1 MGISLNPKHLKLYA
15 ELAKLFIKYGR
26 SDIVNTAGLDA
37 VVEEPTAA
45 ETAAAAPEAEALA
58 GDLERLGPTF
68 VKLGQLLST
77 RPDLVPEA
85 YIDAL
90 SRLQDRLEAFPYEE
104 VERIVQEELGQ
115 TIGEAYAEF
124 NPKAMAAA
132 SLGQVHQATLH
143 DGRRVVVKVQRPGVR
158 ERITDDLDALEEVAA
173 MAERRTEVGQRYGVL
188 GLIQE
193 FRRNIL
199 DELNY
204 KSEAA
209 NLATL
214 GRNLAQFDRIAIP
227 SAIDELTRT
236 RVLTMEY
243 VRGRKITELSPLRHM
258 EIDGV
263 ALAEEL
269 FQAYLKQILVDG
281 FFHADPHPGNVF
293 VTTDGRV
300 ALLDLGMV
308 GRIPPSLQDHL
319 LRLMLAVADGNGEE
333 AARISIA
340 MGTPLEGLWE
350 EEKFVREVTELV
362 SRFYGATA
370 RDIELGRVVIEL
382 TKIAATSGIIL
393 PSQISTLGRAFLAL
407 DQAGRTLDPEF
418 DPNAAIRRH
427 SSEVMQQ
434 RMLRNASPA
443 AMFANLLELNEF
455 VQRLPGRLN
464 RVLDSVAENELEV
477 GIRVKEEVWM
487 MEGLQKISNRI
498 TVGLV
503 LAALIIGAAMMM
515 RVDTPFRIM
524 GYPGLA
530 ILLFLAAAVMGL
542 FLVVTILMTDV
553 RGESG
558 RRRGKGKG
566 KTGG

>member
-58 GDLERLGPTF
+58 ADLERMGPTF

-85 YIDAL
+85 YVDAL
-90 SRLQDRLEAFPYEE
+90 SRLQDKLEAFPYEE
-104 VERIVQEELGQ
+104 VERIVQEELGK

-158 ERITDDLDALEEVAA
+158 DRITDDLDALEEVAK

-370 RDIELGRVVIEL
+370 REIELGRVVIEL

-558 RRRGKGKG
+558 RRRGRG
-566 KTGG
+566 KTG

>member
-58 GDLERLGPTF
+58 ADLERMGPTF

-85 YIDAL
+85 YVDAL
-90 SRLQDRLEAFPYEE
+90 SRLQDKLEAFPYEE
-104 VERIVQEELGQ
+104 VERIVQEELGK

-158 ERITDDLDALEEVAA
+158 DRITDDLDALEEVAA

-227 SAIDELTRT
+227 SAMDELTRT

-370 RDIELGRVVIEL
+370 REIELGRVVIEL

-558 RRRGKGKG
+558 RRRGRG
-566 KTGG
+566 KTG

>member
-15 ELAKLFIKYGR
+15 DLAKLAMKYGR

-37 VVEEPTAA
+37 VMEEPTAA
-45 ETAAAAPEAEALA
+45 ETAAAVPEAEALA
-58 GDLERLGPTF
+58 ADLERMGPTF

-90 SRLQDRLEAFPYEE
+90 SRLQDKLEAFPYEE
-104 VERIVQEELGQ
+104 VERIVEDELGK

-132 SLGQVHQATLH
+132 SLGQVHQAMLH

-193 FRRNIL
+193 FRRNIM

-227 SAIDELTRT
+227 SAIDDLTRT

-333 AARISIA
+333 AARISIV
-340 MGTPLEGLWE
+340 MGTPLEGLFE

-370 RDIELGRVVIEL
+370 REIELGRVVIEL
-382 TKIAATSGIIL
+382 TKIAATSGILL

-443 AMFANLLELNEF
+443 AMFANLLEMNEF

-464 RVLDSVAENELEV
+464 RVLDSVAENQLEV
-477 GIRVKEEVWM
+477 GIRVREEVWM

-515 RVDTPFRIM
+515 RVETPFRIM

-542 FLVVTILMTDV
+542 FLVITILMTDV

-558 RRRGKGKG
+558 RRRGKGK
-566 KTGG
+566 TGG

>member
-1 MGISLNPKHLKLYA
+1 MAISLNPKHLPLYGR
-15 ELAKLFIKYGR
+15 LAKLLLKYGH
-26 SDIVNTAGLDA
+26 SDIVNTAGLDEL
-37 VVEEPTAA
+37 VQEGDG
-45 ETAAAAPEAEALA
+45 AAATDATPEAEALA
-58 GDLERLGPTF
+58 ADLERMGPTF

-77 RPDLVPEA
+77 RPDLVPTP

-90 SRLQDRLEAFPYEE
+90 SRLQDHLEPFPFDE
-104 VERIVQEELGQ
+104 VERIVAEELGRE
-115 TIGEAYAEF
+115 IGEAFASFTET
-124 NPKAMAAA
+124 PIAAA
-132 SLGQVHQATLH
+132 SLGQVHAATLH

-158 ERITDDLDALEEVAA
+158 QRIVDDLDALEEIAGV
-173 MAERRTEVGQRYGVL
+173 AERRTETGQRYGVL

-199 DELNY
+199 DELDY
-204 KSEAA
+204 RREAT
-209 NLATL
+209 NLGTL
-214 GRNLAQFDRIAIP
+214 GRNLAEFERIAIP
-227 SAIDELTRT
+227 AAIDDLTRT

-243 VRGRKITELSPLRHM
+243 VRGRKITELSPLRHL

-293 VTTDGRV
+293 VTADGRI

-308 GRIPPSLQDHL
+308 GRIQPSLQDHL

-340 MGTPLEGLWE
+340 MGTPLGELFE
-350 EEKFVREVTELV
+350 EERFVREVTELV

-370 RDIELGRVVIEL
+370 REIELGRVVIEL
-382 TKIAATSGIIL
+382 TRIAATSGILL

-418 DPNAAIRRH
+418 DPNAAVRRH
-427 SSEVMQQ
+427 SSDILQQ
-434 RMLRNASPA
+434 RMMRNASPA
-443 AMFANLLELNEF
+443 AMFATLLEMNDF

-464 RVLDSVAENELEV
+464 QLMDAVADNRVEV
-477 GIRVKEEVWM
+477 GIRVREEVWI

-503 LAALIIGAAMMM
+503 LAALIIGAAMLM
-515 RVDTPFRIM
+515 RVETSFRIL

-530 ILLFLAAAVMGL
+530 IVLFLAAAILGL
-542 FLVVTILMTDV
+542 FLVITILRTDHH
-553 RGESG
+553 GG
-558 RRRGKGKG
+558 AGKGAG
-566 KTGG
+566 R

>member
-1 MGISLNPKHLKLYA
+1 MGISLNPKHLKLYGD
-15 ELAKLFIKYGR
+15 LAKLFLKYGR
-26 SDIVNTAGLDA
+26 SDIVNTAGLDE
-37 VVEEPTAA
+37 VVPERDEAEDAA
-45 ETAAAAPEAEALA
+45 SVPHAEALA
-58 GDLERLGPTF
+58 SDLERMGPTF

-77 RPDLVPEA
+77 RPDLVPPV
-85 YIDAL
+85 YVDAL
-90 SRLQDRLEAFPYEE
+90 SRLQDRLEPFPFEE
-104 VERIVQEELGQ
+104 VERIVLEELGQ
-115 TIGEAYAEF
+115 GVHEAYASFTEK
-124 NPKAMAAA
+124 PMAAA
-132 SLGQVHQATLH
+132 SLGQVHAATLH
-143 DGRRVVVKVQRPGVR
+143 DGRRVVVKIQRPGVR
-158 ERITDDLDALEEVAA
+158 QRIVDDLDALEEIAVV
-173 MAERRTEVGQRYGVL
+173 AERRTEVGQRYGVL

-204 KSEAA
+204 QREAA

-227 SAIDELTRT
+227 TAIDDLTRA

-243 VRGRKITELSPLRHM
+243 VRGRKITELSPIRHL

-293 VTTDGRV
+293 VTTDGRI

-333 AARISIA
+333 AARISIT
-340 MGTPLEGLWE
+340 MGTPLEELFE

-370 RDIELGRVVIEL
+370 HEIELGRVVIEL

-427 SSEVMQQ
+427 SSDVMQQ
-434 RMLRNASPA
+434 RMMKNLSPA
-443 AMFANLLELNEF
+443 AMFANLLEMNEF

-464 RVLDSVAENELEV
+464 RVLDAVAENQVELR
-477 GIRVKEEVWM
+477 IRVHEEVWM

-503 LAALIIGAAMMM
+503 LAALIIGAAMLM
-515 RVDTPFRIM
+515 RVETSFRIL

-530 ILLFLAAAVMGL
+530 ILLFLAAAVLGL
-542 FLVVTILMTDV
+542 FLVITILLTDV
-553 RGESG
+553 RGPG
-558 RRRGKGKG
+558 RH
-566 KTGG
+566 GGR

>member
-1 MGISLNPKHLKLYA
+1 MGISLNPKHLKLYGD
-15 ELAKLFIKYGR
+15 LAKLFLKYGR
-26 SDIVNTAGLDA
+26 SDIVNTAGLDE
-37 VVEEPTAA
+37 VVPERDAEEEAA
-45 ETAAAAPEAEALA
+45 SAPHAEALA
-58 GDLERLGPTF
+58 SDLERMGPTF

-77 RPDLVPEA
+77 RPDLVPPA
-85 YIDAL
+85 YVDAL
-90 SRLQDRLEAFPYEE
+90 SRLQDRLEPFPFEE
-104 VERIVQEELGQ
+104 VERIVAEELG
-115 TIGEAYAEF
+115 TSVHEAYASFTEK
-124 NPKAMAAA
+124 PMAAA
-132 SLGQVHQATLH
+132 SLGQVHAATLH
-143 DGRRVVVKVQRPGVR
+143 DGRRVVVKIQRPGVR
-158 ERITDDLDALEEVAA
+158 QRIIDDLDALEEIAGV
-173 MAERRTEVGQRYGVL
+173 AERRTEVGQRYGVL

-204 KSEAA
+204 QREAA

-214 GRNLAQFDRIAIP
+214 GRNLAQFERIAIP
-227 SAIDELTRT
+227 SAIDDLTRA

-243 VRGRKITELSPLRHM
+243 VRGRKITELSPIRHL

-293 VTTDGRV
+293 VTTDGRI

-333 AARISIA
+333 AARISIT
-340 MGTPLEGLWE
+340 MGTPLENLFE

-370 RDIELGRVVIEL
+370 HEIELGRVVIEL

-427 SSEVMQQ
+427 SSDVMQQ
-434 RMLRNASPA
+434 RMMKNLSPA
-443 AMFANLLELNEF
+443 AMFANLLEMNEF

-464 RVLDSVAENELEV
+464 RVLDAVAENQVEV
-477 GIRVKEEVWM
+477 RIRVHEEVWM

-503 LAALIIGAAMMM
+503 LAALIIGAAMLM
-515 RVDTPFRIM
+515 RVETSFRIL

-530 ILLFLAAAVMGL
+530 ILLFLAAAVLGL
-542 FLVVTILMTDV
+542 FLVITILLTDV
-553 RGESG
+553 RGT
-558 RRRGKGKG
+558 R
-566 KTGG
+566 

>member
-1 MGISLNPKHLKLYA
+1 MGISLNPKHLKLYG
-15 ELAKLFIKYGR
+15 ELARLALKYGR
-26 SDIVNTAGLDA
+26 SDIVNTAGLDE
-37 VVEEPTAA
+37 VVPEGDPEAAA
-45 ETAAAAPEAEALA
+45 EAVPEAEALA
-58 GDLERLGPTF
+58 ADLERMGPTF

-77 RPDLVPEA
+77 RPDLVPA
-85 YIDAL
+85 PYIDAL
-90 SRLQDRLEAFPYEE
+90 SRLQDRLEPFPFEE
-104 VERIVQEELGQ
+104 VRRIIREDLGKEVE
-115 TIGEAYAEF
+115 EAYASF
-124 NPKAMAAA
+124 NERPLAAA
-132 SLGQVHQATLH
+132 SLGQAHAAILH
-143 DGRRVVVKVQRPGVR
+143 DGRRVVVKIQRPGVR
-158 ERITDDLDALEEVAA
+158 QRIVDDLDALEEVAA

-204 KSEAA
+204 QREAA
-209 NLATL
+209 NLAQI

-227 SAIDELTRT
+227 SAIDDLTRP

-243 VRGRKITELSPLRHM
+243 VRGRKITELSPIRHM
-258 EIDGV
+258 EIDGE

-269 FQAYLKQILVDG
+269 FQAYLKQILIDG

-308 GRIPPSLQDHL
+308 GRVPPSLQDHL

-333 AARISIA
+333 AARISIQ
-340 MGTPLEGLWE
+340 MGNPLEGLFE
-350 EEKFVREVTELV
+350 EEKFVREVSELV

-370 RDIELGRVVIEL
+370 QEIELGRVVIEL
-382 TKIAATSGIIL
+382 TRIAATSGILL
-393 PSQISTLGRAFLAL
+393 PSQISTLGRAFMAL
-407 DQAGRTLDPEF
+407 DQAGRTLDPDF

-427 SSEVMQQ
+427 ASDIMQQ

-443 AMFANLLELNEF
+443 AMFANLLEMNEF

-464 RVLDSVAENELEV
+464 RILDAVGENQLEV
-477 GIRVKEEVWM
+477 SIRVREEFWM

-503 LAALIIGAAMMM
+503 LAALIIGAAMLM
-515 RVDTPFRIM
+515 RVETSFRIL

-530 ILLFLAAAVMGL
+530 MILFLAAAVMGL
-542 FLVVTILMTDV
+542 LLVITILLTDV
-553 RGESG
+553 RGGSG
-558 RRRGKGKG
+558 RQRR
-566 KTGG
+566 

>member
-45 ETAAAAPEAEALA
+45 ETAEAIPQAEALA
-58 GDLERLGPTF
+58 ADLERMGPTF

-90 SRLQDRLEAFPYEE
+90 SRLQDKLEAFPYEE

-124 NPKAMAAA
+124 NPRAIAAA

-158 ERITDDLDALEEVAA
+158 QRITDDLDALEEVAA
-173 MAERRTEVGQRYGVL
+173 MAERRTEMGQRYGVL

-214 GRNLAQFDRIAIP
+214 GRNLAEFDRIAIP
-227 SAIDELTRT
+227 SAIDDLTRT

-269 FQAYLKQILVDG
+269 FKAYLKQILVDG

-293 VTTDGRV
+293 VTTDGRI

-333 AARISIA
+333 AARISIT

-370 RDIELGRVVIEL
+370 REIELGRVVIEL

-407 DQAGRTLDPEF
+407 DQAGRTLDPGF

-477 GIRVKEEVWM
+477 GIRIREEVWI

-515 RVDTPFRIM
+515 RVETSFRIM

-530 ILLFLAAAVMGL
+530 ILLFLTAAVMGL
-542 FLVVTILMTDV
+542 FLVLTILMTDV

-558 RRRGKGKG
+558 RRRGKP
-566 KTGG
+566 GG

>member
-15 ELAKLFIKYGR
+15 DLAKLFIKYGR

-58 GDLERLGPTF
+58 ADLERMGPTF

-85 YIDAL
+85 YVDAL
-90 SRLQDRLEAFPYEE
+90 SRLQDKLEAFPYEE
-104 VERIVQEELGQ
+104 VERIVREELGQ

-227 SAIDELTRT
+227 SAIDDLTRQ

-333 AARISIA
+333 AARISIV

-515 RVDTPFRIM
+515 RVETPFRIM

-542 FLVVTILMTDV
+542 FLVITILMTDV

-558 RRRGKGKG
+558 RRRGKGK
-566 KTGG
+566 TGG

>member
-1 MGISLNPKHLKLYA
+1 MGISLNPKHLKLYGD
-15 ELAKLFIKYGR
+15 LAKLFLKYGR
-26 SDIVNTAGLDA
+26 SDIVNTAGLDE
-37 VVEEPTAA
+37 VVPERDAEEEAA
-45 ETAAAAPEAEALA
+45 SAPHAEALA
-58 GDLERLGPTF
+58 SDLERMGPTF

-77 RPDLVPEA
+77 RPDLVPPA
-85 YIDAL
+85 YVDAL
-90 SRLQDRLEAFPYEE
+90 SRLQDRLEPFPVEE
-104 VERIVQEELGQ
+104 VERIVAEELG
-115 TIGEAYAEF
+115 TSLHEAYASFTEK
-124 NPKAMAAA
+124 PMAAA
-132 SLGQVHQATLH
+132 SLGQVHAATLH
-143 DGRRVVVKVQRPGVR
+143 DGRRVVVKIQRPGVR
-158 ERITDDLDALEEVAA
+158 QRIIDDLDALEEIAGV
-173 MAERRTEVGQRYGVL
+173 AERRTEVGQRYGVL

-204 KSEAA
+204 QREAA

-214 GRNLAQFDRIAIP
+214 GRNLAQFERIAIP
-227 SAIDELTRT
+227 SAIDDLTRA

-243 VRGRKITELSPLRHM
+243 VRGRKITELSPIRHL

-293 VTTDGRV
+293 VTTDGRI

-333 AARISIA
+333 AARISIT
-340 MGTPLEGLWE
+340 MGTPLENLFE

-370 RDIELGRVVIEL
+370 HEIELGRVVIEL

-427 SSEVMQQ
+427 SSDVMQQ
-434 RMLRNASPA
+434 RMMKNLSPA
-443 AMFANLLELNEF
+443 AMFANLLEMNEF

-464 RVLDSVAENELEV
+464 RVLDAVAENQVEV
-477 GIRVKEEVWM
+477 RIRVHEEVWM

-503 LAALIIGAAMMM
+503 LAALIIGAAMLM
-515 RVDTPFRIM
+515 RVETSFRIL

-530 ILLFLAAAVMGL
+530 ILLFLAAAVLGL
-542 FLVVTILMTDV
+542 FLVITILLTDV
-553 RGESG
+553 RGT
-558 RRRGKGKG
+558 R
-566 KTGG
+566 

>member
-1 MGISLNPKHLKLYA
+1 MGISLNPKHLKLYGD
-15 ELAKLFIKYGR
+15 LAKLFLKYGR
-26 SDIVNTAGLDA
+26 SDIVNTAGLDE
-37 VVEEPTAA
+37 VVPERDAEEEAA
-45 ETAAAAPEAEALA
+45 SAPHAEALA
-58 GDLERLGPTF
+58 SDLERMGPTF

-77 RPDLVPEA
+77 RPDLVPPA
-85 YIDAL
+85 YVDAL
-90 SRLQDRLEAFPYEE
+90 SRLQDRLEPFPFEE
-104 VERIVQEELGQ
+104 VERIVAEELG
-115 TIGEAYAEF
+115 TSVHDAYVSFTEK
-124 NPKAMAAA
+124 PMAAA
-132 SLGQVHQATLH
+132 SLGQVHAATLH
-143 DGRRVVVKVQRPGVR
+143 DGRRVVVKIQRPGVR
-158 ERITDDLDALEEVAA
+158 QRIIDDLDALEEIAGV
-173 MAERRTEVGQRYGVL
+173 AERRTEVGQRYGVL

-204 KSEAA
+204 QREAA

-214 GRNLAQFDRIAIP
+214 GRNLAQFERIAIP
-227 SAIDELTRT
+227 SAIDDLTRA

-243 VRGRKITELSPLRHM
+243 VRGRKITELSPIRHL

-293 VTTDGRV
+293 VTTDGRI

-333 AARISIA
+333 AARISIT
-340 MGTPLEGLWE
+340 MGTPLENLFE

-370 RDIELGRVVIEL
+370 HEIELGRVVIEL

-418 DPNAAIRRH
+418 EPNAAIRRH
-427 SSEVMQQ
+427 SSDVMQQ
-434 RMLRNASPA
+434 RMMKNLSPA
-443 AMFANLLELNEF
+443 AMFANLLEMNEF

-464 RVLDSVAENELEV
+464 RVLDAVAENQVEV
-477 GIRVKEEVWM
+477 RIRVHEEVWM

-503 LAALIIGAAMMM
+503 LAALIIGAAMLM
-515 RVDTPFRIM
+515 RVETSFRIL

-530 ILLFLAAAVMGL
+530 ILLFLAAAVLGL
-542 FLVVTILMTDV
+542 FLVITILLTDV
-553 RGESG
+553 RGT
-558 RRRGKGKG
+558 R
-566 KTGG
+566 

>member
-58 GDLERLGPTF
+58 ADLERMGPTF

-85 YIDAL
+85 YVDAL
-90 SRLQDRLEAFPYEE
+90 SRLQDKLEAFPYEE
-104 VERIVQEELGQ
+104 VERIVQEDLGK

-158 ERITDDLDALEEVAA
+158 DRITDDLDALEEVAA

-227 SAIDELTRT
+227 SAIDELTRP

-370 RDIELGRVVIEL
+370 REIELGRVVIEL

-515 RVDTPFRIM
+515 RVETPFRIM

-558 RRRGKGKG
+558 RRRGRG
-566 KTGG
+566 KTG

>member
-45 ETAAAAPEAEALA
+45 ETAAAVPEAEALA
-58 GDLERLGPTF
+58 ADLERMGPTF

-90 SRLQDRLEAFPYEE
+90 SRLQDKLEAFPYEE

-158 ERITDDLDALEEVAA
+158 DRITDDLDALEEVAA

-340 MGTPLEGLWE
+340 MGSPLEGLWE

-370 RDIELGRVVIEL
+370 REIELGRVVIEL

-542 FLVVTILMTDV
+542 FLVITILMTDV

-558 RRRGKGKG
+558 RRRGKGK
-566 KTGG
+566 TG

>member
-26 SDIVNTAGLDA
+26 SDIVNTAGLDE
-37 VVEEPTAA
+37 VVEQPTAA
-45 ETAAAAPEAEALA
+45 ETAEAVPVAEALA
-58 GDLERLGPTF
+58 ADLERMGPTF

-90 SRLQDRLEAFPYEE
+90 SRLQDKLEAFPYEE
-104 VERIVQEELGQ
+104 VERIVQEDLGK
-115 TIGEAYAEF
+115 TIGEAYAAF
-124 NPKAMAAA
+124 TPKPVAAA

-158 ERITDDLDALEEVAA
+158 QRILDDLDALEEVAA

-204 KSEAA
+204 KTEAA

-227 SAIDELTRT
+227 SAIDDLTRT

-243 VRGRKITELSPLRHM
+243 VRGRKVTELSPLRHM

-293 VTTDGRV
+293 VTTDGRI

-308 GRIPPSLQDHL
+308 GRIAPSLQDQL

-333 AARISIA
+333 AARISIT
-340 MGTPLEGLWE
+340 MGTPLEGLFD
-350 EEKFVREVTELV
+350 EEKFVRQVTELV

-370 RDIELGRVVIEL
+370 REIELGRVVIEL
-382 TKIAATSGIIL
+382 TKIAATSGILL
-393 PSQISTLGRAFLAL
+393 PGQISTLGRAFLAL

-464 RVLDSVAENELEV
+464 RVLDSVAENQLEV
-477 GIRVKEEVWM
+477 GIRVREEVWM

-515 RVDTPFRIM
+515 RIETSFRIL

-542 FLVVTILMTDV
+542 FLVITILMTDV

-558 RRRGKGKG
+558 RWRGRGKP
-566 KTGG
+566 GG

>member
-1 MGISLNPKHLKLYA
+1 MGISLNPKHLKLYGD
-15 ELAKLFIKYGR
+15 LAKLFLKYGR
-26 SDIVNTAGLDA
+26 SDIVNTAGLDE
-37 VVEEPTAA
+37 VVPERDEAEDAA
-45 ETAAAAPEAEALA
+45 SVPHAEALA
-58 GDLERLGPTF
+58 SDLERMGPTF

-77 RPDLVPEA
+77 RPDLVPPV
-85 YIDAL
+85 YVDAL
-90 SRLQDRLEAFPYEE
+90 SRLQDRLEPFPFEE
-104 VERIVQEELGQ
+104 VERIVLEELGQ
-115 TIGEAYAEF
+115 GVHEAYASFTEK
-124 NPKAMAAA
+124 PMAAA
-132 SLGQVHQATLH
+132 SLGQVHAATLH
-143 DGRRVVVKVQRPGVR
+143 DGRRVVVKIQRPGVR
-158 ERITDDLDALEEVAA
+158 QRIVDDLDALEEIAVV
-173 MAERRTEVGQRYGVL
+173 AERRTEVGQRYGVL

-204 KSEAA
+204 QREAA

-227 SAIDELTRT
+227 TAIDDLTRA

-243 VRGRKITELSPLRHM
+243 VRGRKITELSPIRHL

-293 VTTDGRV
+293 VTTDGRI

-333 AARISIA
+333 AARISIT
-340 MGTPLEGLWE
+340 MGTPLENLFE

-370 RDIELGRVVIEL
+370 HEIELGRVVIEL

-427 SSEVMQQ
+427 SSDVMQQ
-434 RMLRNASPA
+434 RMMKNLSPA
-443 AMFANLLELNEF
+443 AMFANLLEMNEF

-464 RVLDSVAENELEV
+464 RVLDAVAENQVELR
-477 GIRVKEEVWM
+477 IRVHEEVWM

-503 LAALIIGAAMMM
+503 LAALIIGAAMLM
-515 RVDTPFRIM
+515 RVETSFRIL

-530 ILLFLAAAVMGL
+530 ILLFLAAAVLGL
-542 FLVVTILMTDV
+542 FLVITILLTDV
-553 RGESG
+553 RGPG
-558 RRRGKGKG
+558 RH
-566 KTGG
+566 GGR

>member
-1 MGISLNPKHLKLYA
+1 MGISLNPKHLKLYG
-15 ELAKLFIKYGR
+15 ELAKLFLKYGR
-26 SDIVNTAGLDA
+26 SDIVNTAGLDE
-37 VVEEPTAA
+37 VVPERDAEEDAA
-45 ETAAAAPEAEALA
+45 SAPHAEALA
-58 GDLERLGPTF
+58 SDLERMGPTF

-77 RPDLVPEA
+77 RPDLVPPV
-85 YIDAL
+85 YVDAL
-90 SRLQDRLEAFPYEE
+90 SRLQDRLEPFPFEE
-104 VERIVQEELGQ
+104 VERIVLEELGKSVH
-115 TIGEAYAEF
+115 EAYASFTEK
-124 NPKAMAAA
+124 PMAAA
-132 SLGQVHQATLH
+132 SLGQVHAATLH
-143 DGRRVVVKVQRPGVR
+143 DGRRVVVKIQRPGVR
-158 ERITDDLDALEEVAA
+158 QRIVDDLDALEEIAGV
-173 MAERRTEVGQRYGVL
+173 AERRTEVGQRYGVL

-204 KSEAA
+204 QREAA

-227 SAIDELTRT
+227 TAIDDLTRA

-243 VRGRKITELSPLRHM
+243 VRGRKITELSPIRHL

-293 VTTDGRV
+293 VTTDGRI

-333 AARISIA
+333 AARISIT
-340 MGTPLEGLWE
+340 MGTPLENLFE

-370 RDIELGRVVIEL
+370 HEIELGRVVIEL
-382 TKIAATSGIIL
+382 TRIAATSGIIL

-427 SSEVMQQ
+427 SSDVMQQ
-434 RMLRNASPA
+434 RMMKNLSPA
-443 AMFANLLELNEF
+443 AMFANLLEMNEF

-464 RVLDSVAENELEV
+464 RVLDAVAENQVEV
-477 GIRVKEEVWM
+477 RIRVHEEVWM

-503 LAALIIGAAMMM
+503 LAALIIGAAMLMQ
-515 RVDTPFRIM
+515 VQTSFRIL

-530 ILLFLAAAVMGL
+530 ILLFLAAAVLGL
-542 FLVVTILMTDV
+542 FLVITILLTDV
-553 RGESG
+553 RGPG
-558 RRRGKGKG
+558 RHGGK
-566 KTGG
+566 

>member
-1 MGISLNPKHLKLYA
+1 
-15 ELAKLFIKYGR
+15 
-26 SDIVNTAGLDA
+26 
-37 VVEEPTAA
+37 
-45 ETAAAAPEAEALA
+45 
-58 GDLERLGPTF
+58 
-68 VKLGQLLST
+68 
-77 RPDLVPEA
+77 
-85 YIDAL
+85 
-90 SRLQDRLEAFPYEE
+90 
-104 VERIVQEELGQ
+104 
-115 TIGEAYAEF
+115 
-124 NPKAMAAA
+124 
-132 SLGQVHQATLH
+132 
-143 DGRRVVVKVQRPGVR
+143 
-158 ERITDDLDALEEVAA
+158 

-227 SAIDELTRT
+227 SAIDDLTRQ

-333 AARISIA
+333 AARISIV

-515 RVDTPFRIM
+515 RVETPFRIM

-542 FLVVTILMTDV
+542 FLVITILMTDV

-558 RRRGKGKG
+558 RRRGKGK
-566 KTGG
+566 TGG

>member
-1 MGISLNPKHLKLYA
+1 MGISLNPKHLKLYGD
-15 ELAKLFIKYGR
+15 LGKLFLKYGR
-26 SDIVNTAGLDA
+26 SDIVNTAGLDE
-37 VVEEPTAA
+37 VVPERDAEEEAA
-45 ETAAAAPEAEALA
+45 SAPHAEALA
-58 GDLERLGPTF
+58 SDLERMGPTF

-77 RPDLVPEA
+77 RPDLVPPA
-85 YIDAL
+85 YVDAL
-90 SRLQDRLEAFPYEE
+90 SRLQDRLEPFPFEE
-104 VERIVQEELGQ
+104 VERIVAEELG
-115 TIGEAYAEF
+115 TSVHDAYASFTEK
-124 NPKAMAAA
+124 PMAAA
-132 SLGQVHQATLH
+132 SLGQVHAATLH
-143 DGRRVVVKVQRPGVR
+143 DGRRVVVKIQRPGVR
-158 ERITDDLDALEEVAA
+158 QRIIDDLDALEEIAGV
-173 MAERRTEVGQRYGVL
+173 AERRTEVGQRYGVL

-204 KSEAA
+204 QREAA

-214 GRNLAQFDRIAIP
+214 GRNLAQFERIAIP
-227 SAIDELTRT
+227 SAIDDLTRA

-243 VRGRKITELSPLRHM
+243 VRGRKITELSPIRHL

-293 VTTDGRV
+293 VTTDGRI

-333 AARISIA
+333 AARISIT
-340 MGTPLEGLWE
+340 MGTPLENLFE

-370 RDIELGRVVIEL
+370 HEIELGRVVIEL

-427 SSEVMQQ
+427 SSDVMQQ
-434 RMLRNASPA
+434 RMMKNLSPA
-443 AMFANLLELNEF
+443 AMFANLLEMNEF

-464 RVLDSVAENELEV
+464 RVLDAVAENQVEV
-477 GIRVKEEVWM
+477 RIRVHEEVWM

-503 LAALIIGAAMMM
+503 LAALIIGAAMLM
-515 RVDTPFRIM
+515 RVETSFRIL

-530 ILLFLAAAVMGL
+530 ILLFLAAAVLGL
-542 FLVVTILMTDV
+542 FLVITILLTDV
-553 RGESG
+553 RGT
-558 RRRGKGKG
+558 R
-566 KTGG
+566 

>member
-1 MGISLNPKHLKLYA
+1 MLNPRHLKLYA
-15 ELAKLFIKYGR
+15 ELAKLFLKYGR
-26 SDIVNTAGLDA
+26 SDIVNTAGLDE
-37 VVEEPTAA
+37 VMPEPTEA
-45 ETAAAAPEAEALA
+45 EHAEAAPKAEALA
-58 GDLERLGPTF
+58 HDLERMGPTF

-77 RPDLVPEA
+77 RPDLVPA
-85 YIDAL
+85 PYVDAL
-90 SRLQDRLEAFPYEE
+90 SRLQDRLEPFPFEE
-104 VERIVQEELGQ
+104 VDRIVTEELGK
-115 TIGEAYAEF
+115 GVHEAFASFTEK
-124 NPKAMAAA
+124 PMAAA
-132 SLGQVHQATLH
+132 SLGQVHAATLH
-143 DGRRVVVKVQRPGVR
+143 DGRRVVVKVQRPGVKQ
-158 ERITDDLDALEEVAA
+158 RIIDDLDALEEIAGV
-173 MAERRTEVGQRYGVL
+173 AERRTEAGQRYGVL

-199 DELNY
+199 DELDY
-204 KSEAA
+204 QREAA
-209 NLATL
+209 NLGTL
-214 GRNLAQFDRIAIP
+214 GRNLAQFERIAIP
-227 SAIDELTRT
+227 ASIDELTRT

-243 VRGRKITELSPLRHM
+243 VRGRKITELGPLRRM

-293 VTTDGRV
+293 VTADGRI

-340 MGTPLEGLWE
+340 MGTPLESLFE
-350 EEKFVREVTELV
+350 EEKFVREVTDLV
-362 SRFYGATA
+362 SRFYAATA
-370 RDIELGRVVIEL
+370 QEIELGRVVIEL

-418 DPNAAIRRH
+418 DPNAAVRRH
-427 SSEVMQQ
+427 SSDIMQQ
-434 RMLRNASPA
+434 RMMKSASPA
-443 AMFANLLELNEF
+443 AMFSTLLEMNDF

-464 RVLDSVAENELEV
+464 GLLDAMAENRIEV
-477 GIRVKEEVWM
+477 GIRMREEVWM

-503 LAALIIGAAMMM
+503 LAALIIGAAMLM
-515 RVDTPFRIM
+515 RVETSFRIL

-530 ILLFLAAAVMGL
+530 ILLFLAAAVIGL
-542 FLVVTILMTDV
+542 MLVITILLTDV
-553 RGESG
+553 RK
-558 RRRGKGKG
+558 R
-566 KTGG
+566 